1 MRFLIAV
8 ISALT
13 LCACV
18 SRAQSTNVTSSPI
31 DLPTVLRLAGARN
44 LDVQIA
50 RESLNEAQANHQ
62 TAMEQFIP
70 SLTPGITYHQ
80 RDGMAQAVP
89 AGTVSDTHFQSY
101 APGATVGAQVVLGDS
116 IYQALAAKQLVKAS
130 DQSLEAQRE
139 DAALSAAQ
147 AYFDLVKAKAIGDV
161 IKEAVRISRDYQ
173 QELHQAVGAG
183 VAFKGDE
190 LRVQTQTESYEILLR
205 QATEQQRIA
214 AVNLA
219 QVLHLDSTVDLVPHD
234 EDLVPLL
241 LFPTNTALNLL
252 VQQALATR
260 PELKAGQALMMAAR
274 DAKNGAVYGPLIPSV
289 GAQVFAGGLGGDHQ
303 SGTDNFG
310 HSEDYLIGLSWR
322 IGPGGLF
329 DSGRV
334 KADKAR
340 LAATQLS
347 QTKLKDAVI
356 SQVVSA
362 ATRMQSLSDQITLA
376 QRNLTTANETFRLT
390 RERKQYGVGIV
401 LEDIQAQQALTQAH
415 SDYVT
420 AVAEHNKAQYG
431 LNKAVGGPPDAS
443 VTRPQ

>member
-1 MRFLIAV
+1 MKFLIPA
-8 ISALT
+8 IGALT
-13 LCACV
+13 LCLCV
-18 SRAQSTNVTSSPI
+18 ARAQTTNPTSSPI

-50 RESLNEAQANHQ
+50 REGLNEAQASRQ
-62 TAMEQFIP
+62 TALEQFIP

-101 APGATVGAQVVLGDS
+101 APGATVAAQVVLGDS
-116 IYQALAAKQLVKAS
+116 IYQALAAKQLVMAS

-147 AYFDLVKAKAIGDV
+147 AYFDLVKAKALADV
-161 IKEAVRISRDYQ
+161 IQEAVSISRDYQ

-183 VAFKGDE
+183 IAFRGDE
-190 LRVQTQTESYEILLR
+190 LRVQTQTESYEISLR
-205 QATEQQRIA
+205 QAMEKQRIA

-234 EDLVPLL
+234 EDLVPLR
-241 LFPTNTALNLL
+241 LFPTNAALDSL
-252 VQQALATR
+252 VQQALNAR
-260 PELKAGQALMMAAR
+260 PELKAGQALIMAAS

-289 GAQVFAGGLGGDHQ
+289 GAQVFAGGLGGGYQ
-303 SGTDNFG
+303 GGPDNFG
-310 HSEDYLIGLSWR
+310 HSEDYLLGLSWR

-334 KADKAR
+334 KAGQAR
-340 LAATQLS
+340 LAATQLGQS
-347 QTKLKDAVI
+347 KLKDAVI
-356 SQVVSA
+356 SQVVTA
-362 ATRMQSLSDQITLA
+362 AARMQSLSDQIALA
-376 QRNLTTANETFRLT
+376 QRNLATANETFRLT
-390 RERKQYGVGIV
+390 RQRKQYGVGIV

-420 AVAEHNKAQYG
+420 AVAEHDKAQYG
-431 LNKAVGGPPDAS
+431 LNKAVDGPLDAS
-443 VTRPQ
+443 VSGQR